1 MVGTIKLYDGTVIAG
16 TAADDVNILWLS
28 MEGIGFTEAAAM
40 LSDPAK
46 TGVITAIIGK
56 TERMYGGFTQLFSL
70 RKDAAGKISA
80 GLEKE

>member
-1 MVGTIKLYDGTVIAG
+1 MTGTIKLYDGTLVSG
-16 TAADDVNILWLS
+16 TAADDDDILWLS
-28 MEGIGFTEAAAM
+28 LEGVGFAEAASM